1 MKKIIATVLAMV
13 MALALCTTAFAAG
26 FIGDDMD
33 KATAAAKDGST
44 TTVVTKIQDA
54 RADSTNSYAPLYLLT
69 STTKDANGNVT
80 NTTTKNAVEMADAH
94 GADTVYVE
102 GSTVRYFK
110 TATSAPAATVKV
122 TAATVVTKLADVKCG
137 SLVASADD
145 DVYVTSADV
154 YYLGSNASDATMALV
169 GDKYVMVKTVT
180 LTEQTAAA
188 TTAVPAA
195 GTLIGVVHN
204 YKADTTKVNGDE
216 SITKVYCTKCNS
228 TFKFVDGSEAK
239 AIKEF
244 GVGNYAAT
252 NLTSL
257 NDGVVYVMKTAS
269 GTTTDTKGNTTSPKT
284 FDAGIAMYV
293 GMALTSVAGSAVVI
307 GKKKEF

>member
-137 SLVASADD
+137 SLVANADD

-154 YYLGSNASDATMALV
+154 YYLGSADADATMALV

-180 LTEQTAAA
+180 LTEQTAAD

-195 GTLIGVVHN
+195 GTLIGVIHN

>member
-137 SLVASADD
+137 SLVANADD

-154 YYLGSNASDATMALV
+154 YYLGSADADATMALV

-180 LTEQTAAA
+180 LTEQTAAD
-188 TTAVPAA
+188 TTAVPTA
-195 GTLIGVVHN
+195 GTLIGVIHN

>member
-80 NTTTKNAVEMADAH
+80 NTTTKNAVEMADVH

-154 YYLGSNASDATMALV
+154 YYLGSADSNATMALV

-180 LTEQTAAA
+180 LTEQTAAN
-188 TTAVPAA
+188 TTAVPTA

>member
-33 KATAAAKDGST
+33 KAAAAAKDGST

-154 YYLGSNASDATMALV
+154 YYLGSADSDATMALV

-257 NDGVVYVMKTAS
+257 NKGTVYVMKTAS
-269 GTTTDTKGNTTSPKT
+269 ATTPSTDKNTSPKT

-293 GMALTSVAGSAVVI
+293 GMALTSVAGSALVI

>member
-80 NTTTKNAVEMADAH
+80 NTTTKNAVEMADVH

-137 SLVASADD
+137 SLVANADD

-154 YYLGSNASDATMALV
+154 YYLGSADADATMALV

-180 LTEQTAAA
+180 LTEQTAAD
-188 TTAVPAA
+188 TTAVPTA
-195 GTLIGVVHN
+195 GTLIGVIHN

>member
-26 FIGDDMD
+26 FIGADMAG
-33 KATAAAKDGST
+33 ATAAAKDGST

-80 NTTTKNAVEMADAH
+80 NTTTKNAVEMADST

-110 TATSAPAATVKV
+110 TETSAPAATVKV
-122 TAATVVTKLADVKCG
+122 AAATVVTKLADVKCG
-137 SLVASADD
+137 VLLANVND
-145 DVYVTSADV
+145 DVYVTAAGD
-154 YYLGSNASDATMALV
+154 YYLAGGNTMAII
-169 GDKYVMVKTVT
+169 GDKYVMVTSVD

-188 TTAVPAA
+188 TTALPEV
-195 GTLIGVVHN
+195 GTLIGVHHE
-204 YKADTTKVNGDE
+204 YKADTTVVNGE
-216 SITKVYCTKCNS
+216 TSISKVYCANAKCNA

-244 GVGNYAAT
+244 GVGNYVET
-252 NLTSL
+252 ELHSYN
-257 NDGVVYVMKTAS
+257 GGHVYAMKTAS
-269 GTTTDTKGNTTSPKT
+269 GTTGTTNTTTSPKT

>member
-154 YYLGSNASDATMALV
+154 YYLGSADSNATMALV

-180 LTEQTAAA
+180 LTEQTAAN